1 MKSFV
6 IFAIVLTVV
15 YVIYYTIVIVQDLY
29 GKPKEEK
36 SDTETFDVSDM
47 ADEDE
52 SVAVTENEGGFSVG
66 DNQYETTYEER
77 REEKPAEGNKAKDNV
92 SALEKIQAKV
102 EGKLEATCPVF
113 SDEMLAQDLN
123 RIMLAKGV
131 RPTSRPNVAV
141 ISSNDKI

>member
-47 ADEDE
+47 ADE

-66 DNQYETTYEER
+66 GNQYETTYEER
-77 REEKPAEGNKAKDNV
+77 REEKPTEGKKAKDNV

-102 EGKLEATCPVF
+102 EGKLEATRPAF

-123 RIMLAKGV
+123 RIMLAKGI
-131 RPTSRPNVAV
+131 RPTNRPNVAV